1 VKKPEPKKFE
11 FSKLIFIGV
20 STGTVIITALSFVLM
35 FKFGDLSPLA
45 YLIPADFLELATAT
59 AFYYN
64 KAKVENRIK
73 LKQAYKQELTPE
85 DFKEEQSNE
94 LYTNY

>member
-1 VKKPEPKKFE
+1 MKKRE
-11 FSKLIFIGV
+11 FSKQIFIGV
-20 STGTVIITALSFVLM
+20 SVGTIIITALSFVLM

-45 YLIPADFLELATAT
+45 YLIPAAFVELATAT
-59 AFYYN
+59 GFYYN

-73 LKQAYKQELTPE
+73 LKQRYKQEIYPD
-85 DFKEEQSNE
+85 DFKEETDSG